1 MNKPSFGFH
10 HIALKCKDFEK
21 SIAFYS
27 AIGLTLYA
35 RWQATPTREIALME
49 LPAGGMMEL
58 FSDGGEMFPE
68 EGKYVHFAM
77 KSNDVE
83 GDYARALAAGAISHI
98 APKTVDLDSS
108 PVKLR
113 LHLAFVKGPDGEQL
127 EFIEST
133 ELL

>member
-1 MNKPSFGFH
+1 MNQPSFGFH
-10 HIALKCKDFEK
+10 HIALKCADFEK
-21 SIAFYS
+21 SIAFYT

-35 RWQATPTREIALME
+35 RWQATPMRQIALLK

-58 FSDGGEMFPE
+58 FSDGGDQFPE

-77 KSNDVE
+77 RSNDVE
-83 GDYARALAAGAISHI
+83 GDYARALAAGAQPLIE
-98 APKTVDLDSS
+98 PKTVDLDSK

-133 ELL
+133 EM